1 MTGKDLTPIVSGA
14 VEGVYSEDDAIGY
27 ELTGHAALFM
37 GDYKVMRNLA
47 PLGDG
52 EWRLF
57 NIVKDPGEAN
67 DLKSEM
73 PERFER
79 MISAY
84 EQFTVENRVQ
94 PLPEGY
100 SQGRQIIVNALRERL
115 GSGII
120 IGLLLILLLMPLI
133 VYVRMRRSGGS
144 H

>member
-1 MTGKDLTPIVSGA
+1 
-14 VEGVYSEDDAIGY
+14 
-27 ELTGHAALFM
+27 
-37 GDYKVMRNLA
+37 
-47 PLGDG
+47 
-52 EWRLF
+52 
-57 NIVKDPGEAN
+57 
-67 DLKSEM
+67 M